1 MVRYV
6 DLIQDAPIK
15 REELKEKE
23 AGPRKTRKL
32 DKEDMEE
39 YRGIYLTVQEYLE
52 GVRRRV
58 TRHMEFDLEPAVDF
72 LDNII
77 GTPDLITRLYQ
88 FTSEYGHEEDFTIS
102 HSINT
107 MILSLKVGQGM
118 GYSREKLFELGLAAL
133 FHDLGM
139 FLVPDEILRKP
150 DTLTTEESEA
160 VRKHPEMSRDI
171 LSTRG
176 GTYPWLS
183 EVVYQHHER
192 EEGQGYPRG
201 LRGDR
206 IHDYAKIIGIVDTYE
221 AMTHNR
227 PHRRAISVR
236 ELIESKNQ
244 QFAPRIIKVFLE
256 QISLYPMGSYVKL
269 NNKSIA
275 IVIDTNDQQPLRPVV
290 NVLYDGQGNKMK
302 VDQLVN
308 LKENSLLWVVGNVSE
323 TDLPA
328 GV

>member
-15 REELKEKE
+15 REELQGKEPDPLK
-23 AGPRKTRKL
+23 ARKMG
-32 DKEDMEE
+32 KEDFEE
-39 YRGIYLTVQEYLE
+39 YRKTYVTVQEYLE

-58 TRHMEFDLEPAVDF
+58 ARHMDFDLEPAVDF
-72 LDNII
+72 LYRII
-77 GTPDLITRLYQ
+77 GTPELVTKLYR

-118 GYSREKLFELGLAAL
+118 GCSKDRLFELGLAAL
-133 FHDLGM
+133 FHDVGM
-139 FLVPDEILRKP
+139 FLIPDDILRKP
-150 DTLTTEESEA
+150 DRLTQEESEA
-160 VRKHPEMSRDI
+160 VRKHPEMGRDI
-171 LSTRG
+171 LSVRDG
-176 GTYPWLS
+176 SFPWLS

-206 IHDYAKIIGIVDTYE
+206 IHEYAKIIGIVDAYE

-256 QISLYPMGSYVKL
+256 QISLYPIGSYVKL
-269 NNKSIA
+269 NNKSVGK
-275 IVIDTNDQQPLRPVV
+275 VIDTNDHQPMRPVV
-290 NVLYDGQGNKMK
+290 NVLYDSQGNRMK
-302 VDQLVN
+302 VDQIVN
-308 LKENSLLWVVGNVSE
+308 LKDNSLLWVVGNVSE
-323 TDLPA
+323 AELPA
-328 GV
+328 GS

>member
-15 REELKEKE
+15 REELQEKE
-23 AGPRKTRKL
+23 ADPLKSRKL
-32 DKEDMEE
+32 GKEDMEE
-39 YRGIYLTVQEYLE
+39 YRKIYVTVQEYLE

-58 TRHMEFDLEPAVDF
+58 TRHMDFDLEPAIDF
-72 LDNII
+72 LYSTI
-77 GTPDLITRLYQ
+77 GTPDLITKLYQ

-118 GYSREKLFELGLAAL
+118 GFSKDKLFELGLSAL
-133 FHDLGM
+133 FHDIGM
-139 FLVPDEILRKP
+139 FLVPDDILRKP
-150 DTLTTEESEA
+150 DRLTQEESDA
-160 VRKHPEMSRDI
+160 VRKHPEMGRDI
-171 LSTRG
+171 LSIRG
-176 GTYPWLS
+176 GSYPWLS

-206 IHDYAKIIGIVDTYE
+206 IHEYAKILGIVDTYE

-256 QISLYPMGSYVKL
+256 QISLYPIGSYVKL
-269 NNKSIA
+269 NNKSLA
-275 IVIDTNDQQPLRPVV
+275 KVIDTNDHQPLRPVV
-290 NVLYDGQGNKMK
+290 NVLFDSQGNRMK
-302 VDQLVN
+302 ADQIVN
-308 LKENSLLWVVGNVSE
+308 LKDNSLLWVIGNVSE
-323 TDLPA
+323 TELPA
-328 GV
+328 GA

>member
-32 DKEDMEE
+32 DKEDIEE
-39 YRGIYLTVQEYLE
+39 YRRIYLTVQDYLE

-58 TRHMEFDLEPAVDF
+58 TRRMEFDLEPAVEF
-72 LDNII
+72 LEGII
-77 GTPDLITRLYQ
+77 GTPDHITRLYQ

-107 MILSLKVGQGM
+107 MILSLKVVQGM

-139 FLVPDEILRKP
+139 FLVPDDILKKP
-150 DTLTTEESEA
+150 DKLTAEESEA
-160 VRKHPEMSRDI
+160 VKKHPEISRDI
-171 LSTRG
+171 LSIRG

-206 IHDYAKIIGIVDTYE
+206 IHEYAKIIGIVDTYE

-256 QISLYPMGSYVKL
+256 QVSLYPIGSYVKL

-290 NVLYDGQGNKMK
+290 NVLYDGQGYKMK
-302 VDQLVN
+302 AEQIVN

-323 TDLPA
+323 TDLLA
-328 GV
+328 GA